1 MLASSETGAAG
12 VVFTKPW
19 AVDLILD
26 LAGYS
31 SEKRLFEQ
39 VAFEP
44 SAGDGAFIRAMVR
57 RLVESCRQHKV
68 PLSQAEEALR
78 AFEIDPVTASNA
90 AKVVE
95 AELISLGE
103 SGTTAAC
110 LARSW
115 VRCEDFLDA
124 SLGFP
129 VADYVVGN
137 PPYVRLEEIPPAKA
151 DLYRNAFRTMRGRS
165 DLYVAFYEAA
175 LMQLKPGGMCAYICA
190 DRWLLN
196 DYGSAL
202 RNLITDGFNVRFIV
216 EAHDVDAFEAEVS
229 AYPAITIISTGK
241 QGQATV
247 AKLFP
252 GAESADRRQLVDQL
266 RVAKSDTFLRSAR
279 LNEWF
284 RGAEPWPCSSP
295 ERLAVLRQME
305 ASCIPL
311 ENEETGTRVG
321 IGVATGAD
329 KIFIV
334 KGAPDVER
342 DRLLPLAMG
351 EDLAGPQVNW
361 SGSYLINPWHEDGL
375 VELNRFPKTH
385 AYLLPHL
392 ELLSGR
398 HTAKDHPMKWHKTI
412 DRVNLSLVRE
422 HKLYIAD
429 IRGRLEPAL
438 DNGET
443 YPHHNIYWITSRK
456 WDLRV
461 LGGLLMSD
469 VGEFFV
475 RCYGV
480 RMRGGYFRFQAQYL
494 RRIRVPHPEQIP
506 ASIKKQLATAFT
518 DFDRA
523 KATALAH
530 MVYGIK
536 ALPE

>member
-1 MLASSETGAAG
+1 MLASSATGAAG

-19 AVDLILD
+19 VVDLILD
-26 LAGYS
+26 LADYN

-39 VAFEP
+39 VALEP

-57 RLVESCRQHKV
+57 RLVESCRRHKV

-90 AKVVE
+90 ASAVE
-95 AELISLGE
+95 AELVSLGE
-103 SGTTAAC
+103 SGATAAC

-124 SLGFP
+124 SLRFP

-151 DLYRNAFRTMRGRS
+151 ELYRNAFQTMRGRS

-202 RNLITDGFNVRFIV
+202 RNLITDGFNVRLII
-216 EAHDVDAFEAEVS
+216 EAHDVDAFEADVS

-241 QGQATV
+241 QGPATV

-266 RVAKSDTFLRSAR
+266 SRAKSDALLRCAR

-311 ENEETGTRVG
+311 ENQETGTRVG

-351 EDLAGPQVNW
+351 KDLAGPEVNW
-361 SGSYLINPWHEDGL
+361 SGRYLINPWQEEGL

-392 ELLSGR
+392 EELSGR
-398 HTAKDHPMKWHKTI
+398 HTAKDHPTRWHKTI

-422 HKLYIAD
+422 RKLYIAD

-461 LGGLLMSD
+461 LGGILMSD

-506 ASIKKQLATAFT
+506 APIQKQLATAFT
-518 DFDRA
+518 DFDRP